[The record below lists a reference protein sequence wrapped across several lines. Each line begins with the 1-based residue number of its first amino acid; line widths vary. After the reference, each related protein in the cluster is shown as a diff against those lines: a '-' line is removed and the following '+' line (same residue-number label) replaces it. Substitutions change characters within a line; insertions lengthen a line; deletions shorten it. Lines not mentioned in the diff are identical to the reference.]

1 MEIQREIP
9 DKDRGFQRD
18 DWRLYLL
25 DLFFVCGIKVFS
37 FPNHSPLYPPKNNTD
52 LCGICEVRVKSD
64 FPLCQSYTVIRV
76 RFHSEEKLSQ
86 GLYYTGKEH
95 KEEYSNE
102 N

>member
-25 DLFFVCGIKVFS
+25 DLVLYVVYKFSLFQITLPSTHPKTTQIYVVF
-37 FPNHSPLYPPKNNTD
+37 
-52 LCGICEVRVKSD
+52 GEVRVKCD

-86 GLYYTGKEH
+86 GLYYIGKEH